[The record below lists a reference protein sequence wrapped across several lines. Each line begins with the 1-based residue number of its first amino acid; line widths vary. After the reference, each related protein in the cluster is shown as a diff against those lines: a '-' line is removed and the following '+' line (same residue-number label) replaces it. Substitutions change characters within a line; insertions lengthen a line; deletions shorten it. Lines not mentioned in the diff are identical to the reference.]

1 MANLIK
7 TQKGTL
13 QVKEDSKRVMYVGEL
28 EQKLLKKYPAAD
40 AIPGDKTGL
49 LVGDPVARI
58 ERVAVALDPTV
69 SAIRAAKLAGANVLL
84 THHPSYREGVV
95 DFKPSNCVGQ
105 TSGSIVFDA
114 IKANIALMNFHT
126 ALDVSADAQRVLPS
140 LLHLAP
146 LKGTRKVNGVKV
158 KNKVLQP
165 IPGSKD
171 KGFGQV
177 CEIKETSL
185 SELGS
190 RCTAVFGRSPRVWGD
205 LRKKCKRVVTA
216 TGSAGS
222 LISLCLKTGVDVL
235 IAGEVKYHDAL
246 TARESGLCIIDLGHD
261 VSELPLA
268 AVLANSCKKIGL
280 ESSRIVILDQGHNW
294 EQIRS
299 ITI

>member
-1 MANLIK
+1 MTNLIK

-13 QVKEDSKRVMYVGEL
+13 QVKDDAKRVMYVGEL

-49 LVGDPVARI
+49 LVGDPLARI
-58 ERVAVALDPTV
+58 DRVAVALDPTI
-69 SAIRAAKLAGANVLL
+69 SAIKAAKLAGANVLL
-84 THHPSYREGVV
+84 THHPSYRDGVV

-105 TSGSIVFDA
+105 TSGSVVFDA

-140 LLHLAP
+140 LLHLTP
-146 LKGTRKVNGVKV
+146 LKGSRKVNGVKV

-190 RCTAVFGRSPRVWGD
+190 RCTAVFGRAPRVWGD
-205 LRKKCKRVVTA
+205 LRKQCTRVVTA

-222 LISLCLKTGVDVL
+222 LIGLCLKTGVDVL

-246 TARESGLCIIDLGHD
+246 AARESGLYIIDLGHD

-280 ESSRIVILDQGHNW
+280 ESSQIVILDQGHNW